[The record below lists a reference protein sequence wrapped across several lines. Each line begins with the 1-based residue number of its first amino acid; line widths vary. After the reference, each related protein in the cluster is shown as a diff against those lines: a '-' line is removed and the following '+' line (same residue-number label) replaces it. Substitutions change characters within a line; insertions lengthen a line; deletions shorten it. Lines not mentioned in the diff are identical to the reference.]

1 MRLFGKKTFGRSS
14 WRGAGHNPKDGN
26 DPGDD
31 DSIGS
36 AISTKDQFD
45 IVIPVKASSSTA
57 HNNINNLSATKSW
70 GASFLMGGLLDG
82 KNGASGA
89 SGNPHGHGEDDTT
102 VSSITTSPEW
112 QQAYGPTGGGDN
124 INTNNADGIANGPFG
139 ARNNNHK
146 SSSSGWGG
154 DDGRT
159 SWACC
164 CAPVGGGAEDDY
176 DDEGREPPSASLGGR
191 SPALTG
197 STLAPTAHYRPAQY
211 WGRRGATGADPIV
224 AAATSTP
231 SILAAPETRHDDEEG
246 DEEAL
251 DPHPTAAAGTER
263 SLATAPID
271 NSGGG
276 AAAPAATSPEAPTST
291 SSEAW
296 CCAGAAATLGLAGLC
311 WSAPHDEGTSTDPK
325 DTAAAS
331 SSDAW
336 NARRSHSLF
345 DGLDDDEAHGNSN
358 TKNGHGKDG
367 LKSKIKHL
375 RRAIVPWGSHLR
387 QRSKSFRRSKS
398 RNHNNGAAPSE
409 DAAVVMDPGAP
420 MAILATTDRD
430 DHYYWKGAAAE

>member
-14 WRGAGHNPKDGN
+14 WRGAGHHAKDGN
-26 DPGDD
+26 DPDDD

-45 IVIPVKASSSTA
+45 IVIPVKASSTH
-57 HNNINNLSATKSW
+57 HNSNSNVSATKSW
-70 GASFLMGGLLDG
+70 GASLLMGGLLDS
-82 KNGASGA
+82 KNGASS
-89 SGNPHGHGEDDTT
+89 SGNPNGNGEDDTT

-112 QQAYGPTGGGDN
+112 QQAYSPNGGDN
-124 INTNNADGIANGPFG
+124 TNTNADGIANGPFG
-139 ARNNNHK
+139 ARHNNHK
-146 SSSSGWGG
+146 SSGWGG
-154 DDGRT
+154 GGTGTGDDGHS

-164 CAPVGGGAEDDY
+164 CAPVGGADDEY
-176 DDEGREPPSASLGGR
+176 DEGREPPSASLGGR

-211 WGRRGATGADPIV
+211 WGRRGATGADPIT
-224 AAATSTP
+224 TSTP
-231 SILAAPETRHDDEEG
+231 SILAPPETRHDDEVG

-251 DPHPTAAAGTER
+251 DPHPAVAATER
-263 SLATAPID
+263 SLATAPIG

-276 AAAPAATSPEAPTST
+276 AAPAATSPEA
-291 SSEAW
+291 SSPSSDAW

-311 WSAPHDEGTSTDPK
+311 FSAPHDESPSPDPK
-325 DTAAAS
+325 DMAAS

-345 DGLDDDEAHGNSN
+345 DGLDDDEAHGNANGN
-358 TKNGHGKDG
+358 TKGHKDG
-367 LKSKIKHL
+367 LKNKIKHL

-387 QRSKSFRRSKS
+387 QRSKSFRRSKN
-398 RNHNNGAAPSE
+398 RNHNNGAAISE
-409 DAAVVMDPGAP
+409 DAAMDPGTP

>member
-14 WRGAGHNPKDGN
+14 WRGAGHNNKDGN
-26 DPGDD
+26 DPDD

-57 HNNINNLSATKSW
+57 HNNHSNSVSATKSW
-70 GASFLMGGLLDG
+70 GASLLMGGLLDS
-82 KNGASGA
+82 KNAVGA

-112 QQAYGPTGGGDN
+112 QQAYSPTAGGDN
-124 INTNNADGIANGPFG
+124 NMNNVDGIANGPFG
-139 ARNNNHK
+139 ARHNNRK
-146 SSSSGWGG
+146 SSSSGYGG
-154 DDGRT
+154 DDGHS

-164 CAPVGGGAEDDY
+164 CAPVGGGADDDY
-176 DDEGREPPSASLGGR
+176 CDEGREPPSASLGGR

-211 WGRRGATGADPIV
+211 WGRRGATGADPVV
-224 AAATSTP
+224 AVATSTP
-231 SILAAPETRHDDEEG
+231 SILAPPETRHDDEEG
-246 DEEAL
+246 DDEAL
-251 DPHPTAAAGTER
+251 DPHPAAAVTATER

-271 NSGGG
+271 NSGVGA
-276 AAAPAATSPEAPTST
+276 AAAPAATTPEASTST

-311 WSAPHDEGTSTDPK
+311 WSAPHPEGTSSDPK
-325 DTAAAS
+325 DAAAAS

-345 DGLDDDEAHGNSN
+345 DGLDEDDAHGGNSN
-358 TKNGHGKDG
+358 TKGNKDG
-367 LKSKIKHL
+367 LKNKIKHL

-398 RNHNNGAAPSE
+398 RNHNAAISE
-409 DAAVVMDPGAP
+409 DAAMDPGAP

>member
-14 WRGAGHNPKDGN
+14 WRGAGHHAKDGN
-26 DPGDD
+26 DPDD

-45 IVIPVKASSSTA
+45 IVIPVKASSSNA
-57 HNNINNLSATKSW
+57 HNHHSNSVSATTKSW
-70 GASFLMGGLLDG
+70 GASLLMGGLLDS
-82 KNGASGA
+82 KNAGAGASS

-112 QQAYGPTGGGDN
+112 QQAYSPTAGD
-124 INTNNADGIANGPFG
+124 NTNNADGAANGPFG
-139 ARNNNHK
+139 ARHNNHK
-146 SSSSGWGG
+146 SGSSGYGG
-154 DDGRT
+154 DDGHS

-164 CAPVGGGAEDDY
+164 CAPVTGGADDDY
-176 DDEGREPPSASLGGR
+176 YYDEGREPPSASLGGR

-224 AAATSTP
+224 AVTSTP
-231 SILAAPETRHDDEEG
+231 SILAPPETRHDDEEG

-251 DPHPTAAAGTER
+251 DPHLAVAATER

-276 AAAPAATSPEAPTST
+276 AAAPAATTPEASTST

-311 WSAPHDEGTSTDPK
+311 FSAPHPEGTSTDPK
-325 DTAAAS
+325 DAAAAS

-345 DGLDDDEAHGNSN
+345 DGLDDDEAHGANGN
-358 TKNGHGKDG
+358 TKGNKDG

-387 QRSKSFRRSKS
+387 QRSKSFRRSKN
-398 RNHNNGAAPSE
+398 RNHNNGATSE
-409 DAAVVMDPGAP
+409 DAAAMDPGAP